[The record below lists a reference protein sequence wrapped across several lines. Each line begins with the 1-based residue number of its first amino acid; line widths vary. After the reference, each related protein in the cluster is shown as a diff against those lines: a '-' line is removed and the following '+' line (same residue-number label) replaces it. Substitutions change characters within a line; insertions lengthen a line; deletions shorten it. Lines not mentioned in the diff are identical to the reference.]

1 MAESEVPQY
10 FVCPIS
16 LEIMKDPVT
25 TVAGITYD
33 RDSIEQWLLTATERK
48 CPVTKQ
54 PLPHNSALTPN
65 STLLRL
71 IQAWSSQ
78 NNAQNGVIRVPSPK
92 SLLTSI
98 HIDRLISDLQNPHL
112 YQTTLIKMDAFATH
126 SEINR
131 RCMVEYGVLEPMV
144 SIITQNFQEG
154 ITNCLEEAL
163 RIFRLLWA
171 TSSSMPHVKPL
182 FCENLDFI
190 ISFLTW
196 ALQIDVTNSVNIVNE
211 AMPSLKSTIEAAD
224 SSLLGNL
231 KVEFFRE
238 ITRVLK
244 TRTVSEQAIKSALQV
259 LIETCPLG
267 RNRMKIVES
276 GAVFELIDLEL
287 EKPTKKITE
296 LVFNLLTHLCSCAD
310 GREQF
315 LQHAG
320 GIAVIS
326 KRILRVSNA
335 TDDRALHIL
344 SLIARHSSSND
355 VVLEMLRVGAVSKLC
370 MVMQAD
376 CASCLKEKAR
386 SILRLHSK
394 TWNNSPCIQVYLLTR
409 HQR

>member
-1 MAESEVPQY
+1 MAEIEVPEY

-25 TVAGITYD
+25 TATGITYD
-33 RDSIEQWLLTATERK
+33 RKSIERWLLTAKERK

-54 PLPHNSALTPN
+54 PLLPDSALTPN

-71 IQAWSSQ
+71 IQAWSSG
-78 NNAQNGVIRVPSPK
+78 NVHNGVVRVPTLKP
-92 SLLTSI
+92 LFTSI
-98 HIDRLISDLQNPHL
+98 HVHKLISDLRIPHL
-112 YQTTLIKMDAFATH
+112 YETTLRKLDALARH
-126 SEINR
+126 SETDR
-131 RCMVEYGVLEPMV
+131 RCMVESGVLEAMLSV
-144 SIITQNFQEG
+144 ITHSFNEG
-154 ITNCLEEAL
+154 ITICLEEAL

-171 TSSSMPHVKPL
+171 ASSSTAHMKPL
-182 FCENLDFI
+182 FCANLDFI
-190 ISFLTW
+190 TCLTW
-196 ALQIDVTNSVNIVNE
+196 ALQIDASNKVNIVNE
-211 AMPSLKSTIEAAD
+211 TMPSLKSTIEAAD
-224 SSLLGNL
+224 PTLLGSL
-231 KVEFFRE
+231 EVEFFRE

-244 TRTVSEQAIKSALQV
+244 NRRVSEQAIKSALQV

-267 RNRMKIVES
+267 RNRTKIVES

-296 LVFNLLTHLCSCAD
+296 LVFNLLVHLCSCAD

-315 LQHAG
+315 VQHAA
-320 GIAVIS
+320 GIAVLS

-335 TDDRALHIL
+335 TDDRAVHIL
-344 SLIARHSSSND
+344 SLIAKHSSSND

-370 MVMQAD
+370 MLMQAD
-376 CASCLKEKAR
+376 CASYLKEKTR

-394 TWNNSPCIQVYLLTR
+394 TWNNSPCIQLYLLTR